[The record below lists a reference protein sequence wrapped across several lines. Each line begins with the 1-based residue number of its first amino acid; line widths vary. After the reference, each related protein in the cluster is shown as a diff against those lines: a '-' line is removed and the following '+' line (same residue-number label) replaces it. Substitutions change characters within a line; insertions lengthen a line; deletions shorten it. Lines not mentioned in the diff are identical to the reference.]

1 MELLSYISKGL
12 FLSEEEAKRYIVTI
26 PRRYKI
32 YPIAKRNGNGY
43 RLIAQPA
50 RQVKALQKV
59 VINHMWLI

>member
-26 PRRYKI
+26 PRRYKK

-50 RQVKALQKV
+50 RQV
-59 VINHMWLI
+59 